1 MKELKKFKDL
11 IFYSFKQNL
20 LDSVKKELT
29 SLNIEDSTQ
38 VIGLPNESEADMQ
51 HFLQMLPTQTNINE
65 TVNLINSQVD
75 ECKDFEDL
83 KLYFNKRINDINK
96 LNSPDN
102 FAQFLTNISKEG
114 SNLIINIQLSN
125 VFNTYLPLLS
135 QCEDILNKI
144 GEDELLKDVSYEDV
158 YYLLNSILEKSL
170 EELTSQVYDN
180 NSLDETFNS
189 YCELLK
195 NTKSWDEKLEIA
207 SKFSSH
213 LSKEQI
219 ESLQSISQIP
229 SPDESFIK
237 NIVKIEII
245 VKKIKYL
252 LSLSSKICNKLSENI
267 K

>member
-11 IFYSFKQNL
+11 VFYSFKQNL
-20 LDSVKKELT
+20 LDSVKKELA
-29 SLNIEDSTQ
+29 SLNIEDSAQ
-38 VIGLPNESEADMQ
+38 VVSLPNESEADMQ
-51 HFLQMLPTQTNINE
+51 NFLQMLPSQTSINE
-65 TVNLINSQVD
+65 TIDLITNQVD
-75 ECKDFEDL
+75 ECNDFDDL
-83 KLYFNKRINDINK
+83 KLYFDKRINDINR
-96 LNSPDN
+96 LNSPEN
-102 FAQFLTNISKEG
+102 FAQFLTNISNEG

-125 VFNTYLPLLS
+125 VFNTYLPLLL

-144 GEDELLKDVSYEDV
+144 GEDELLTDVSYEDV

-180 NSLDETFNS
+180 NKLDETFNS
-189 YCELLK
+189 YYELLK

-207 SKFSSH
+207 SKFSNH
-213 LSKEQI
+213 ISKEQI
-219 ESLQSISQIP
+219 ESLQSINQIP

-237 NIVKIEII
+237 NIVKVEII

-252 LSLSSKICNKLSENI
+252 ISLSSKICDKLSENA